1 MKAVKGFPERCEL
14 QINRERVFCWF
25 PFISFVH
32 NCFEGKNDFK
42 NTVLS
47 WKHLYLHTH
56 WGKESCKL
64 NCVLCGEHRMQ
75 VFQKTEAA
83 PVQQLCQRP
92 TPRWCGASTYPW
104 SRPMKHTQEP
114 QDTHALA
121 CPRHRLGYFLFLSFY
136 LAVCQEVII
145 SYQNCKMV
153 LSSEWSSNHLSYF

>member
-14 QINRERVFCWF
+14 QINRERVCWF

-47 WKHLYLHTH
+47 WKHLYLHSH
-56 WGKESCKL
+56 WGKESCKP
-64 NCVLCGEHRMQ
+64 NCVVWWLSARCRY
-75 VFQKTEAA
+75 FRRQK
-83 PVQQLCQRP
+83 QLQLNSSAQRP
-92 TPRWCGASTYPW
+92 TPLWCGASIYPW
-104 SRPMKHTQEP
+104 SGPMKHTQEP

-121 CPRHRLGYFLFLSFY
+121 CPWCRLGYYSFLFTW
-136 LAVCQEVII
+136 AVCQGVII

-153 LSSEWSSNHLSYF
+153 LSSEGTSNHLSYF